1 MGYEAADLLLVV
13 RDLAE
18 RYTGRASTSVSYE
31 TARQLMEAVLY
42 CIGEAGKAENATA
55 HSREVAGGERLTAQE
70 AYRRGYGLVIR
81 RAEEAQT
88 LYNKLILSFNGYESR
103 VYRRTVTRNIPGFF
117 RRYDP
122 RFNPQQDFMGLDYPV
137 FAPLG
142 KRPGID
148 KVYRYLACISAE
160 QRFLG
165 SMSPDLIR
173 AALTACCPDYRE
185 LPVNIGEIVLRK
197 LLVNLLLG
205 ISLEE
210 TALRPD
216 RYEALAAE
224 VNASSGE
231 GLAQRLRELTA
242 GLAGRYFPGE
252 EALARYLYFY
262 IPGIRA
268 ALANG
273 AKHGC
278 MQRIV

>member
-18 RYTGRASTSVSYE
+18 RYTGRSSTSVSYE

-165 SMSPDLIR
+165 SMSPD
-173 AALTACCPDYRE
+173 YRE

-224 VNASSGE
+224 VNAFSGE